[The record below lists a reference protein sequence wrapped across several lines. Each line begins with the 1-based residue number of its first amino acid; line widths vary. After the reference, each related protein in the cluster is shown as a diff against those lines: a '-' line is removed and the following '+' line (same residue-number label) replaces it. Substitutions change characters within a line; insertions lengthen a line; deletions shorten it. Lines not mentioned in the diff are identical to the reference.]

1 MSFLLGVL
9 SSILATIVIALA
21 VKFVWPAFKDR
32 CLYDGVRV
40 AGVWDITEVR
50 SKQSVTV
57 GRIELKQQGR
67 LVTGTSTRTKTRDGS
82 TSERKFKYRGSVSG
96 NQVTLFFEDAQG
108 AGFDTGTYVFTVLND
123 SKTMVG
129 MATFHGKKENRIVS
143 EPRTL
148 IKTVSQSA

>member
-1 MSFLLGVL
+1 MDFLCGVL
-9 SSILATIVIALA
+9 SSILATLFITSI
-21 VKFVWPAFKDR
+21 VKFVWPFFKDR
-32 CLYDGVRV
+32 CLYEGVRV
-40 AGVWDITEVR
+40 AGAWDITEVR
-50 SKQSVTV
+50 NKQSITA

-67 LVTGTSTRTKTRDGS
+67 LITGTSTRTITRDGS

-148 IKTVSQSA
+148 IKAVSQSA